1 MDDPTEQ
8 IATAGIAVPPPLL
21 FGSALALG
29 LAAGNLLPKPEKR
42 IAFAR
47 VLGVASVIA
56 GAAIGGATIAQL
68 KRAGTNPNP
77 AKPSTALVTGGV
89 FRFSRNPAY
98 FGATSIYMGV
108 AIYARSLPA
117 FVLLPIVLA
126 LLDRLV
132 VAREEA
138 YLERRFGD
146 AYRSYRAAV
155 PRWF

>member
-1 MDDPTEQ
+1 MDDPTEDT
-8 IATAGIAVPPPLL
+8 ATAGVAVPPPLL
-21 FGSALALG
+21 FGSGLLVG
-29 LAAGNLLPKPEKR
+29 LAAGKLLPEPERR
-42 IAFAR
+42 ITFAR
-47 VLGVASVIA
+47 ILGAASVAIGVAV
-56 GAAIGGATIAQL
+56 GAATIAQL
-68 KRAGTNPNP
+68 KAAGTNLDPD
-77 AKPSTALVTGGV
+77 KPSTALVTGGV

-98 FGATSIYMGV
+98 FGATSMYMGV

-117 FVLLPIVLA
+117 FVALPIVLA

-146 AYRSYRAAV
+146 AYRDYRAAV

>member
-1 MDDPTEQ
+1 MDDDQPD
-8 IATAGIAVPPPLL
+8 TAGVAVPPPAL
-21 FGSALALG
+21 FGAALVLG
-29 LAAGNLLPKPEKR
+29 LAAGKLLPKSETR

-47 VLGVASVIA
+47 LLGIASVAGGVAI
-56 GAAIGGATIAQL
+56 GAATIAQL
-68 KRAGTNPNP
+68 RAAGTNLDPY
-77 AKPSTALVTGGV
+77 KPSTALVTGGP

-98 FGATSIYMGV
+98 FAATAIYMGV

-138 YLERRFGD
+138 YLERTFGD
-146 AYRSYRAAV
+146 TYRTYRAAV